1 MATHIQRTEG
11 LESRLAQ
18 NDSWIYPGNNFTEL
32 KSNQD
37 SETTPENGTG
47 APDEQGT
54 TEPETKKKSDKKK
67 KKKSPENGTGASD
80 EQGTTQPETKKKSDK
95 KKKKKKSSS
104 KLGGFMKKAKGIGK
118 SLGKMAGSA
127 AIG

>member
-1 MATHIQRTEG
+1 MAAHIQRTEG

-47 APDEQGT
+47 APDQQGT
-54 TEPETKKKSDKKK
+54 TEPETKKKSD
-67 KKKSPENGTGASD
+67 
-80 EQGTTQPETKKKSDK
+80 

-118 SLGKMAGSA
+118 GLGKMAGSA